1 MNAFQLLKEDHQK
14 VSGIFQQLEPTTERA
29 EKTRTELFA
38 KLKQELDIHAHI
50 EETIFYPAIKQEAE
64 TREIVL
70 EGFEEHAV
78 VKRLLRELDG
88 GEVTSEQWTAKL
100 KVLQENVEHHVEE
113 EEEEMFQK
121 SRQVLSEDEINTLGE
136 RMEREK
142 KRMLGELESTPVDTE
157 QWTAKMKV
165 LRENVEHHVE
175 EEEGEMFQ
183 KAREVLSEDDIN
195 RLGTQ
200 MEELKLQLKQ
210 QTKSAGA

>member
-38 KLKQELDIHAHI
+38 RLKDELDVHARI

-70 EGFEEHAV
+70 EGFEEHHV
-78 VKRLLRELDG
+78 VKMLLKELEALPVD
-88 GEVTSEQWTAKL
+88 TEQWTAKL

-113 EEEEMFQK
+113 EE
-121 SRQVLSEDEINTLGE
+121 
-136 RMEREK
+136 
-142 KRMLGELESTPVDTE
+142 
-157 QWTAKMKV
+157 
-165 LRENVEHHVE
+165 
-175 EEEGEMFQ
+175 GEMFQ
-183 KAREVLSEDDIN
+183 KARQVLTEEQIN
-195 RLGTQ
+195 RLGAR
-200 MEELKLQLKQ
+200 MEEMKQQLKE